1 MFDQNI
7 AKDAIDFSGSSE
19 TSGSFRSDVALTF
32 ATRLLM
38 LLGVVGSSVIAGR
51 YLGPKGLGTLA
62 VLNATVM
69 LALQIGSGGLPSAN
83 TYFIAKDRQSFGPV
97 WANTIVFA
105 FAAGSILAVIVVT
118 VAEFTTTL
126 FGDVSTRLLAI
137 AALSIPFQLLTLLGL
152 NVLLG
157 MDRIAEMNILD
168 SMAPAAILVNAIV
181 VLLILKGKL
190 TMLVSFNTAA
200 TILLSV
206 SLVLV
211 VGRLLPRQKEGRKFR
226 PDFRLFKTMLA
237 YGMKFYISIMA
248 GFVIFRADLLIVNH
262 FRGAGEAGIYAVASQ
277 VSFLLLMMPGVIAT
291 LLFPRVAM
299 RQDPTGEFAVQ
310 VTRHASFVMLIMCT
324 AAAAGSFALPL
335 IYGAPFAD
343 ATNQL
348 LILLPGVYLVGLES
362 VLVQHFTGTGLPFAI
377 PLFWLITMVLNVAL
391 NLTFVPVWGARAAAL
406 NSTLSYALIFVLVAV
421 HFCRQTGRQP
431 QEIFLLQS
439 SELRNVLAKIHFS
452 SLLGKVHE

>member
-19 TSGSFRSDVALTF
+19 TSGSFGSDVALTF

-97 WANTIVFA
+97 WANTIFFA
-105 FAAGSILAVIVVT
+105 LAAGSILAVIVIT
-118 VAEFTTTL
+118 VAEFATTL

-137 AALSIPFQLLTLLGL
+137 AAISIPFQLLTLLGL
-152 NVLLG
+152 NVLLA
-157 MDRIAEMNILD
+157 MDRIAEMNFLD

-200 TILLSV
+200 ATLLSM

-211 VGRLLPRQKEGRKFR
+211 IGRLLRRQKEARKFR

-262 FRGAGEAGIYAVASQ
+262 FRGASG
-277 VSFLLLMMPGVIAT
+277 F
-291 LLFPRVAM
+291 
-299 RQDPTGEFAVQ
+299 
-310 VTRHASFVMLIMCT
+310 TR
-324 AAAAGSFALPL
+324 
-335 IYGAPFAD
+335 
-343 ATNQL
+343 
-348 LILLPGVYLVGLES
+348 
-362 VLVQHFTGTGLPFAI
+362 
-377 PLFWLITMVLNVAL
+377 
-391 NLTFVPVWGARAAAL
+391 
-406 NSTLSYALIFVLVAV
+406 
-421 HFCRQTGRQP
+421 
-431 QEIFLLQS
+431 
-439 SELRNVLAKIHFS
+439 
-452 SLLGKVHE
+452 